1 MGGFCHC
8 LLPTVN
14 CPLAPMHTPV
24 LLREVLDLLRPKP
37 GQRFVD
43 ATIGLGGH
51 AEALVARLMP
61 GGRLLGLDRDEEAL
75 AAART
80 RLGEL
85 GGHVEW
91 VHGDFRDIA
100 EHAARAGLAG
110 ADGVLLDLGV
120 SSFQVDTARRGF
132 SFTVEGPLDMRMDAS
147 GGTPAAELIR
157 RISAPELER
166 ILRDFGEERFARRI
180 ARAIV
185 ERRRELRTTRDLAAL
200 VERVVP
206 RRERRIHPATRTFQA
221 LRIAVNDEL
230 GALERALAT
239 LPRWLG
245 PGGRVAIISFH
256 SLEDRIVKQ
265 AFRAYERAGAVTVV
279 TRKPV
284 RPSAEEVEANPR
296 SRSARLRVA
305 EKVRRET

>member
-1 MGGFCHC
+1 
-8 LLPTVN
+8 
-14 CPLAPMHTPV
+14 MHTPAM
-24 LLREVLDLLRPKP
+24 LSEVLDLLRPKP
-37 GQRFVD
+37 GERFID
-43 ATIGLGGH
+43 ATVGFGGH
-51 AEALVARLMP
+51 AEALAARLVP
-61 GGRLLGLDRDEEAL
+61 GGCLLGLDCDEEAL

-80 RLGEL
+80 RLGNL
-85 GGHVEW
+85 GGQVEL
-91 VHGDFRDIA
+91 VHGNFRDIA
-100 EHAARAGLAG
+100 EHAARAGFSG
-110 ADGVLLDLGV
+110 ADGVLFDLGV

-132 SFTVEGPLDMRMDAS
+132 SFAVEGPLDMRMDAS

-166 ILRDFGEERFARRI
+166 ILREYGEERFARRI

-200 VERVVP
+200 IERVVP
-206 RRERRIHPATRTFQA
+206 WRERRIHPATRCYQA
-221 LRIAVNDEL
+221 LRIATNDEL
-230 GALERALAT
+230 GALEGALAT

-245 PGGRVAIISFH
+245 PQGRVAIISWH

-265 AFRAYERAGAVTVV
+265 AFRAYERAGVVSVV

-305 EKVRRET
+305 ERSL